1 MAEDTGETRRDVS
14 AKRAA
19 PRGARLVDI
28 AEAVGVHVSTV
39 SRVLNGDPAQSV
51 RPEVYRRILS
61 TARQQGYRPNAL
73 ARALKRRQTGAI
85 AFVIPL
91 LRNPI
96 WVRLQRGAL
105 QRAGDRGYVVMIME
119 EPGDDAK
126 PPGAYRYLVE
136 ESRVDGLL
144 LATTLRNA
152 EHAPGVPEVPHVYV
166 NRRGPD
172 HGHDVVMDEPGAV
185 RLFLG
190 HVAGAGHRSVALIDG
205 PPDVDTVYRRVS
217 AARRLCAAGGMALT
231 VRHAAMTEDGGW
243 DAMTRILRRGPRRGA
258 RPTACGVGSLNQLF
272 GVMAA
277 LRAAGVGVPGQMSVV
292 SFDEDECLA
301 FLEVPVTSVAMPL
314 AELGGAAVDQLIAR
328 IERQPA
334 GDVMIRE
341 PMKLLSRQSVAHPR
355 PAP

>member
-1 MAEDTGETRRDVS
+1 
-14 AKRAA
+14 
-19 PRGARLVDI
+19 
-28 AEAVGVHVSTV
+28 
-39 SRVLNGDPAQSV
+39 
-51 RPEVYRRILS
+51 
-61 TARQQGYRPNAL
+61 
-73 ARALKRRQTGAI
+73 
-85 AFVIPL
+85 
-91 LRNPI
+91 
-96 WVRLQRGAL
+96 
-105 QRAGDRGYVVMIME
+105 ME

-126 PPGAYRYLVE
+126 PPGAYQYLVE
-136 ESRVDGLL
+136 ESRADGLL
-144 LATTLRNA
+144 LATTLRNP
-152 EHAPGVPEVPHVYV
+152 EHAPGVAGVPHVYV

-185 RLFLG
+185 RLFLE
-190 HVAGAGHRSVALIDG
+190 HVAGFGHRRVALIDG
-205 PPDVDTVYRRVS
+205 APDVDTVHRRVS
-217 AARRLCAAGGMALT
+217 AARRHCAASGISLT

-243 DAMTRILRRGPRRGA
+243 DAMTRILRRSPPGA

-277 LRAAGVGVPGQMSVV
+277 LRAAGVEAPGQMSVV

-341 PMKLLSRQSVAHPR
+341 PMRLVSRESVAR
-355 PAP
+355 PSADGGP